1 MLQRPW
7 ATRGLGPE
15 VDMDR
20 RRFTALVGA
29 AVAGLASASR
39 ARAGDEAADTAKE
52 PKHVC
57 KGLNECKG
65 QGSCKHGCGN
75 NGCGGK
81 NDCKGKGGCASEA
94 ARHSCQGKNSCKALG
109 GCARGDQGCAAKN
122 SCKGKGGCEVPLK
135 IEHEKA
141 RAKNRSA
148 GS

>member
-1 MLQRPW
+1 
-7 ATRGLGPE
+7 
-15 VDMDR
+15 MDR
-20 RRFTALVGA
+20 RRFTALLGA
-29 AVAGLASASR
+29 AVAGLAGAPR
-39 ARAGDEAADTAKE
+39 ARARDEAAETSKE

-94 ARHSCQGKNSCKALG
+94 ARHACQGQNTCKGLG
-109 GCARGDQGCAAKN
+109 GCASGDKGCAARN

-135 IEHEKA
+135 IEHEKD
-141 RAKNRSA
+141 RAKPRAA